1 MLIEQQTHHQPATEI
16 GAPLIICPG
25 FHDRSWTEAF
35 LHNVSFP
42 ETHPIWLF
50 PTDKYPACSGIHL
63 LEFVQSCMGDDGR
76 QKPGAVSSYSPPILI
91 GFSAGVVGA
100 MQAAWAWQQ
109 LGGQIAA
116 ILAIDGWGVPLVSE
130 IPCYRLSHDFFTHWS
145 SALLGSGH
153 DSFYAVPEVTHA
165 DLWQNPQRVEGRW
178 ISRNRDSEPQS
189 STAAAFIQK
198 IVRRHE
204 TLAPVKTME

>member
-16 GAPLIICPG
+16 VTPLIICPG

-35 LHNVSFP
+35 LHNVGFP
-42 ETHPIWLF
+42 GTHPIWLF
-50 PTDKYPACSGIHL
+50 PTEKYPACSGIHL
-63 LEFVQSCMGDDGR
+63 LAFVQSCMGDDGR
-76 QKPGAVSSYSPPILI
+76 GAVPSYNPPILI

-100 MQAAWAWQQ
+100 MQAAWVWQQ

-145 SALLGSGH
+145 SALLGSGY

-178 ISRNRDSEPQS
+178 ISQNLDSEPQS
-189 STAAAFIQK
+189 SVTAAAFIQK
-198 IVRRHE
+198 IVRRHQ
-204 TLAPVKTME
+204 TSAPVKPKE